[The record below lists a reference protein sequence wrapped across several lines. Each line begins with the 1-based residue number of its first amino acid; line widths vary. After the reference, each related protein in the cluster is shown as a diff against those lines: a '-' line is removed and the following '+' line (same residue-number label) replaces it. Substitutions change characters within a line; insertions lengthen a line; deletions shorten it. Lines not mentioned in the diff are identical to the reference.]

1 MFKPQPAPAHLIS
14 PLHQAHLTSLAE
26 DSEEGSDQVSESDG
40 GLIQDD
46 DLPIEA
52 SPAASASFDQ
62 SPGGKI
68 SRSSAAGIRLVP
80 SGKERA
86 AAGTDGMFE
95 LDINDDFE
103 QASGFQSFTGKSGQR
118 SSHYAAGPIADVQPE
133 GVRPAAHAGSTEQE
147 VVRSS
152 RDDTGASSSA
162 DTQSSISIAQ
172 QAQHAE
178 SSGQVPMPDSVPVAA
193 LSTVPILSPLPDAV
207 ASQPKAGPAEAMAG
221 IDLEEIELGD
231 AKEGLPSQQATVEGQ
246 AATDEWEEV
255 NLARAKELAV
265 DVPTA
270 AIPGDKVLLLVS
282 AELDSHLITLYCSH
296 FFWTGFSPDF
306 CVRAS
311 HCISLLAVSSRLKA
325 AILLGLVC
333 LI

>member
-1 MFKPQPAPAHLIS
+1 MFKPEPAPAHLIT

-46 DLPIEA
+46 DSPIEA
-52 SPAASASFDQ
+52 SPAASASLDP
-62 SPGGKI
+62 SPGSKV
-68 SRSSAAGIRLVP
+68 SRSSAAGIGLAP

-103 QASGFQSFTGKSGQR
+103 QASGLHSFTGKSGQR
-118 SSHYAAGPIADVQPE
+118 LCHYAAGPVADMQQE
-133 GVRPAAHAGSTEQE
+133 GVSSAPEAVITQQQLAP
-147 VVRSS
+147 SS
-152 RDDTGASSSA
+152 RDDVGTSSHADPQSSS
-162 DTQSSISIAQ
+162 SVAQ
-172 QAQHAE
+172 QAQHAK
-178 SSGQVPMPDSVPVAA
+178 SSGQLPMPDSVPVAA
-193 LSTVPILSPLPDAV
+193 LSPVPILSPLPDAA
-207 ASQPKAGPAEAMAG
+207 ASQPKAEPAEAMAG

-231 AKEGLPSQQATVEGQ
+231 AKAGVPSQQAAVNGQ

-282 AELDSHLITLYCSH
+282 LRRLPWTLLTMQLSIVH
-296 FFWTGFSPDF
+296 SPLLKTSPSCAT
-306 CVRAS
+306 CV
-311 HCISLLAVSSRLKA
+311 
-325 AILLGLVC
+325 
-333 LI
+333 